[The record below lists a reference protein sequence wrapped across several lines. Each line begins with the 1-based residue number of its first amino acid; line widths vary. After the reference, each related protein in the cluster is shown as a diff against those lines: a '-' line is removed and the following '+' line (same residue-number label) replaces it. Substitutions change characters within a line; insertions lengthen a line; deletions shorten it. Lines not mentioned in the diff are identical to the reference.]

1 MNRPAQLAITSSR
14 ESARTRGST
23 LAAALAASLLAV
35 VASAILLPARAEA
48 AAPPRD
54 FMGVTAWDDIGDRDF
69 AKLAGSNVRLYR
81 MDVLWNQVEPRPPRS
96 DGTHVYEWRYYD
108 RMFRTAARHGVRI
121 LPILQGSP
129 RWAASRPQIQ
139 PRTTV
144 GKAAFAAFAR
154 EAGKRYG
161 PTGTLWTRTPW
172 SRTSPAPSRLRALY
186 WQVWNEPNTPDR
198 WTPGPRPREYATMLK
213 RVSKALNVASPSVQ
227 VMSGGL
233 VWPSRGMNPEPFLA
247 HVLQVTGAREGG

>member
-1 MNRPAQLAITSSR
+1 MNRTAQLAITSSR

-35 VASAILLPARAEA
+35 VASAISLPARAEA

-54 FMGVTAWDDIGDRDF
+54 FMGVTAWYDIGDRDF

-81 MDVLWNQVEPRPPRS
+81 MDVLWNKVEPRPPRS

-121 LPILQGSP
+121 LPVLQGSP

-154 EAGKRYG
+154 EAGSATGRPG
-161 PTGTLWTRTPW
+161 PCGRG
-172 SRTSPAPSRLRALY
+172 R
-186 WQVWNEPNTPDR
+186 
-198 WTPGPRPREYATMLK
+198 PGAAPRPRPRDCGRSTGRCGTSPTRRTAGHQDL
-213 RVSKALNVASPSVQ
+213 APASTRRCS
-227 VMSGGL
+227 SA
-233 VWPSRGMNPEPFLA
+233 S
-247 HVLQVTGAREGG
+247 ARR